1 MLIRAVVHARLL
13 GLRLLTLDARV
24 VVAESDP
31 IEPVL
36 DAVVE
41 VDPTIM
47 PLTHTYAPDSE
58 RQSIRDFRATRRD
71 AAPMPNGGVG
81 QARELLAQGADTLA
95 GLRRAV
101 HQEVTRNTSEVTG

>member
-1 MLIRAVVHARLL
+1 MLIRAVVHARLF

-31 IEPVL
+31 IEPAL

-47 PLTHTYAPDSE
+47 PVTHMDASYAEPPG
-58 RQSIRDFRATRRD
+58 IRDARATRRE
-71 AAPMPNGGVG
+71 AASESNGGVG

-95 GLRRAV
+95 NLRRPV
-101 HQEVTRNTSEVTG
+101 H

>member
-31 IEPVL
+31 IEPAI

-41 VDPTIM
+41 VDPAILPPTRA
-47 PLTHTYAPDSE
+47 YAPSSG
-58 RQSIRDFRATRRD
+58 RQGIRDSRALQRD
-71 AAPMPNGGVG
+71 AASKPNGGMG
-81 QARELLAQGADTLA
+81 QARELLAQVADTLA
-95 GLRRAV
+95 DLRRPV
-101 HQEVTRNTSEVTG
+101 H

>member
-1 MLIRAVVHARLL
+1 MLIRAVVHARLF

-36 DAVVE
+36 DAVVD

-47 PLTHTYAPDSE
+47 SLTSTDDLYGE
-58 RQSIRDFRATRRD
+58 RQGTRDFHAPRRD
-71 AAPMPNGGVG
+71 AALKPDGGVG
-81 QARELLAQGADTLA
+81 QARELLAQGAATLA
-95 GLRRAV
+95 GLRPPV
-101 HQEVTRNTSEVTG
+101 SP

>member
-1 MLIRAVVHARLL
+1 MLIRAVVHARLF

-41 VDPTIM
+41 VDPTLM
-47 PLTHTYAPDSE
+47 PLARIDDPYSA
-58 RQSIRDFRATRRD
+58 RQSIRDFRASRRD
-71 AAPMPNGGVG
+71 AAPKPNGGVG

-95 GLRRAV
+95 SLQRR
-101 HQEVTRNTSEVTG
+101 G